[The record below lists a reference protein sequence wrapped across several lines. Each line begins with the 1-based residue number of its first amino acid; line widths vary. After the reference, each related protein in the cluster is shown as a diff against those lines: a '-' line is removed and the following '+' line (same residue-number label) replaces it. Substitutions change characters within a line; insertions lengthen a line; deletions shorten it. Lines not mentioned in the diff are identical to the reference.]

1 MIPSITLRQSL
12 SDPHLLGHSLPPTAQ
27 PLKVLLL
34 AAMGE
39 PLTADERLVFR
50 QFTGRD
56 REPGQPVKIFCAVKG
71 RRAGFSSA
79 MGSVLIPYTAGLCQH
94 NLRRG
99 EVGYLLVCAQDQRTA
114 DQILDYAEEAFRA
127 SPILSQL
134 IASRVQ
140 HELRLTNNIV
150 ITVRA
155 ADSKRL
161 RGLTIC
167 GFWGDEIG
175 HWPTDETGA
184 NPDAEVLAAVRP
196 GLLTTGGT
204 IWLGSTPY
212 ARKGELYRIY
222 NKHYG
227 ASGDP
232 LTLVCKGTSLEFNST
247 IPGIEIER
255 ALAEDEAKN
264 RAEYLAE
271 FRVDVESFVNADVVT
286 NHCVVRNL
294 YERPPVHG
302 VQYQAA
308 VDPSGGS
315 ADSFSMAI
323 GHLDHGRQIVVVDC
337 IREVTPPFNPSV
349 VVEQFART
357 LVSYNNIGVVHGDKY
372 AGMWPTEAFD
382 KVSIRYEQLGR
393 TKSDCYLDLLPMLNS
408 GRVHL
413 LDHPKTI
420 NQICSLER
428 RTARGG
434 KDSIDHPPGA
444 HDDCANAVAA
454 LCSILTTQHQI
465 NYAAWSDTADDDPQ
479 GLKAWSRLREQ
490 AYLQSHGQIVLW

>member
-12 SDPHLLGHSLPPTAQ
+12 SDPHLLGHALPPTAQ
-27 PLKVLLL
+27 PMKVLLI

-39 PLTADERLVFR
+39 QLTADERVIFK

-56 REPGQPVKIFCAVKG
+56 REPGQPVKVFCAVKG

-161 RGLTIC
+161 RGLTLID
-167 GFWGDEIG
+167 FIADELA

-184 NPDAEVLAAVRP
+184 NPDAEVLASVRP
-196 GLLTTGGT
+196 GLLTTGGK
-204 IWLGSTPY
+204 IWIGSTPY
-212 ARKGELYRIY
+212 ARRGELYRIY
-222 NKHYG
+222 NKHFG
-227 ASGDP
+227 PDGDP
-232 LTLVCKGTSLEFNST
+232 LILVAKGTSREFNPT
-247 IPGIEIER
+247 IPAAEVER
-255 ALAEDEAKN
+255 ALEEDRAKN
-264 RAEYLAE
+264 TAEYLAE
-271 FRVDVESFVNADVVT
+271 PRPDVESFVSIDVVT
-286 NHCVVRNL
+286 NGCVIRNL
-294 YERPPVHG
+294 YERAPVHG

-323 GHLDHGRQIVVVDC
+323 GHLDNGRQIVVVDC
-337 IREVTPPFNPSV
+337 IRETTPPFNPSQ
-349 VVEQFART
+349 VVEEFART
-357 LVSYNNIGVVHGDKY
+357 LASYNVGTVYGDRY
-372 AGMWPTEAFD
+372 AGQWPVEAFD

-393 TKSDCYLDLLPMLNS
+393 VKSDCYLDLLPMLNS
-408 GRVHL
+408 GRIHL

-434 KDSIDHPPGA
+434 KDSIDHPPGGGY
-444 HDDCANAVAA
+444 HDDCANAVAI
-454 LCSILTTQHQI
+454 LCSILTQQHQI
-465 NYAAWSDTADDDPQ
+465 NYAAWSDSAADNP
-479 GLKAWSRLREQ
+479 
-490 AYLQSHGQIVLW
+490 

>member
-12 SDPHLLGHSLPPTAQ
+12 SDPHLLGNALPPTAQ
-27 PLKVLLL
+27 PIKVLLL
-34 AAMGE
+34 AALGE
-39 PLTADERLVFR
+39 TLTEPERQIFR
-50 QFTGRD
+50 RFTGRIQ
-56 REPGQPVKIFCAVKG
+56 EPQQPVKIFCAVKG

-114 DQILDYAEEAFRA
+114 DQILDYAEDAFRQ

-140 HELRLTNNIV
+140 HELRLTNSIV

-161 RGLTIC
+161 RGLSLIDC
-167 GFWGDEIG
+167 IADELG
-175 HWPTDETGA
+175 HWPTDENGA
-184 NPDAEVLAAVRP
+184 NPDTEVLAAVRP
-196 GLLTTGGT
+196 GLLTTGGR
-204 IWLGSTPY
+204 IWIGSTPY
-212 ARKGELYRIY
+212 ARKGELFRLF

-247 IPGIEIER
+247 IPVIEIER

-271 FRVDVESFVNADVVT
+271 FRTDVESFVNADAVI
-286 NHCVVRNL
+286 NNCVVRNL
-294 YERPPVHG
+294 YERPPQHG
-302 VQYQAA
+302 IAYAA
-308 VDPSGGS
+308 GVDPSGGS

-323 GHLDHGRQIVVVDC
+323 GHLDFGRSIVVVDC
-337 IREVTPPFNPSV
+337 IREVTPPFNPSQ
-349 VVEQFART
+349 VVEELART
-357 LVSYNNIGVVHGDKY
+357 LASYNVGTVFGDRY
-372 AGMWPTEAFD
+372 AGMWPVEAFD

-408 GRVHL
+408 GRIHI

-434 KDSIDHPPGA
+434 KDSIDHAPGSK
-444 HDDCANAVAA
+444 DDCANAVAI
-454 LCSILTTQHQI
+454 LCSILTTQNQI